1 MTEKSDAPKRVA
13 LVIGSGGVKCAA
25 ALGVQ
30 QALRDAGIGVDMLV
44 GCSGGTL
51 YAAASALGWDVA
63 RATEETLRLWTRDV
77 TSRRKRGAFA
87 QILLPRWFR
96 FTEDFALRDD
106 SLVRERIQAAFG
118 DLTFADTKTPFY
130 VAATD
135 FWTGEQV
142 VLSSGLLRDAIRA
155 SIAIPMLFSPWVVDG
170 RHLVDGFLSDPLPV
184 NVAVREGADVI
195 VAIGFE
201 ANYMRRIN
209 SLGRYA
215 AQLSS
220 VMTNNLL
227 RSRFAFHSM
236 THHSELIAVVP
247 EFDRKVGVFDT
258 SQIPYLINRGRETME
273 QHIPYVQR
281 LLEQGG
287 RVG

>member
-51 YAAASALGWDVA
+51 YAAASALGWDVE
-63 RATEETLRLWTRDV
+63 RATEETHRLWTREV

-106 SLVRERIQAAFG
+106 ALVRERIQAAFG

-258 SQIPYLINRGRETME
+258 SQIPYLIDRGRETME

>member
-1 MTEKSDAPKRVA
+1 MAETPGPRKRVA

-25 ALGVQ
+25 ALGLQ
-30 QALRDAGIGVDMLV
+30 QALYDADIEIDMYV

-51 YAAASALGWDVA
+51 YAAASAIGWDVE
-63 RATEETLRLWTRDV
+63 RATAETHRLWTRDV
-77 TSRRKRGAFA
+77 TSHRKRGALA

-106 SLVRERIQAAFG
+106 ALVLERIRAAFG
-118 DLTFADTKTPFY
+118 DKTFADTKAPLF

-142 VLSSGLLRDAIRA
+142 VMSAGFLRDAIRA

-195 VAIGFE
+195 VAMGFE

-227 RSRFAFHSM
+227 RSRYAFHSM
-236 THHSELIAVVP
+236 THHSEVIAVVP
-247 EFDRKVGVFDT
+247 TFDRKIGVFDT
-258 SQIPYLINRGRETME
+258 SQIPYLIECGREAMA
-273 QHIPYVQR
+273 QHIPYMRR

-287 RVG
+287 HVG

>member
-1 MTEKSDAPKRVA
+1 MAEQRRRIA

-25 ALGVQ
+25 ALGLL
-30 QALRDAGIGVDMLV
+30 QALREADIDVDMFV

-51 YAAASALGWDVA
+51 FATASALGWDLD
-63 RATEETLRLWTRDV
+63 RTIEETGRLWTREITNV
-77 TSRRKRGAFA
+77 RRRGAIA

-106 SLVRERIQAAFG
+106 GLVLERIRAAFG
-118 DLTFADTKTPFY
+118 DLTFEDLRTPMH

-142 VLSSGLLRDAIRA
+142 VMSSGRLADAIRA
-155 SIAIPMLFSPWVVDG
+155 SIAMPMIFSPWIVDG

-195 VAIGFE
+195 IAMGFE

-209 SLGRYA
+209 SLGRYM

-227 RSRFAFHSM
+227 RSRFAFQSV
-236 THHSELIAVVP
+236 THHSEIIPVVP
-247 EFDRKVGVFDT
+247 EFDRKIGVFDT
-258 SQIPYLINRGRETME
+258 SQIPYLIDQGRAAMAE
-273 QHIPYVQR
+273 HLPYLR
-281 LLEQGG
+281 KLLAP
-287 RVG
+287 